1 MSVSVQ
7 LLMVL
12 VVEILIHL
20 ISAGLVKEQIYI
32 HLGYLLLSFQ
42 LLFEIVNSLID
53 MVQVEHLILS
63 ILVIHEIEALCP
75 VYPIPSQVG
84 VGLEVDCMA
93 IWNWLRGKFRRC

>member
-1 MSVSVQ
+1 MLVSVQ

-12 VVEILIHL
+12 VVEILTHL
-20 ISAGLVKEQIYI
+20 ISAGLAKERIYI
-32 HLGYLLLSFQ
+32 RLGHSLLLFQ

-63 ILVIHEIEALCP
+63 ILIIHEVEALCP

-84 VGLEVDCMA
+84 IGSEADCMA
-93 IWNWLRGKFRRC
+93 IWN